1 MYLVG
6 NTVYTI
12 SDVNRISFGNVIAEE
27 SRNGWRWFRVSW
39 TNQPP
44 SQITETKNGIDGW
57 FRGDNLVFFDPKK
70 MMTDINNLFHDENA
84 RQYMAKKKKNSPKKR
99 NWLAVHA
106 HQRSGAGKHKD
117 KSKYTR
123 KTKHK
128 KRE

>member
-1 MYLVG
+1 
-6 NTVYTI
+6 
-12 SDVNRISFGNVIAEE
+12 VIAEE

-84 RQYMAKKKKNSPKKR
+84 R
-99 NWLAVHA
+99 
-106 HQRSGAGKHKD
+106 
-117 KSKYTR
+117 
-123 KTKHK
+123 
-128 KRE
+128 